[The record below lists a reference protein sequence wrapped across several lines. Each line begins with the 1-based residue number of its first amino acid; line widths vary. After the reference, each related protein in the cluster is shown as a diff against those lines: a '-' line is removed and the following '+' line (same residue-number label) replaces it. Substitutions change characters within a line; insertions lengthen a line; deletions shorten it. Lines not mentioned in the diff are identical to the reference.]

1 MLTLVRNKKIISL
14 DSTSKYMRIV
24 YKYTTHCIAQV
35 KLRKYEI
42 NKFKKKNKKKTICMC
57 DFESPS
63 V

>member
-24 YKYTTHCIAQV
+24 YKYTWIAQV